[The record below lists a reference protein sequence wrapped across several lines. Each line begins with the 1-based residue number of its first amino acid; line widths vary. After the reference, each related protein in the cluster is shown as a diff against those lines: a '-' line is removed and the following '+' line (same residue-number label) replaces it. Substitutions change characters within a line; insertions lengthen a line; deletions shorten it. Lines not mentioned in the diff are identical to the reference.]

1 VHGKLR
7 DDVGRRTEAI
17 DAQTGAGARHPIRTV
32 ADQSST
38 QEWRGMHIV
47 IFGWKFEAE
56 GRVGKRVF
64 GVPAIDLVS
73 GVARLRAEILPTR

>member
-1 VHGKLR
+1 
-7 DDVGRRTEAI
+7 
-17 DAQTGAGARHPIRTV
+17 
-32 ADQSST
+32 
-38 QEWRGMHIV
+38 MHIV